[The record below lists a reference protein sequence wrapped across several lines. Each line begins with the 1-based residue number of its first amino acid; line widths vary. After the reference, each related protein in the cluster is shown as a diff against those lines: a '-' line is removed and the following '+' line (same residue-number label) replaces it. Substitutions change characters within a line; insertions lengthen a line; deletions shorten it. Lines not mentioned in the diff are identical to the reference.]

1 MKNLKQQAEEYA
13 IRFPKNVRGII
24 AQAWLDGRNSARKK
38 ESLDL
43 SFVEDRYRDIFDY
56 WLQYKKER
64 GQTYKQAGVEA
75 CYRKLVKMSN
85 GDSQTALAI
94 IEQSVSN
101 NWAGLF
107 ELKNVNHADYR
118 RTNKTEAN
126 QYALQQFLDNKE
138 RANDSGTTG
147 ERPF

>member
-1 MKNLKQQAEEYA
+1 MNLKEMADQYA
-13 IRFPKNVRGII
+13 QKYPKEIRDIVS
-24 AQAWLDGRNSARKK
+24 QAWLDGRHSSRKK
-38 ESLDL
+38 EALDL
-43 SFVEDRYRDIFDY
+43 SFVGDRYRDIFEY
-56 WLQYKKER
+56 WLRYKKER
-64 GQTYKQAGVEA
+64 GQTYKQSGVEA

-85 GDSQTALAI
+85 GDPQTALSI

-107 ELKNVNHADYR
+107 ELKSVNYADYR
-118 RTNKTEAN
+118 RTDKTEAN

-138 RANDSGTTG
+138 RAKDSGTTG